1 MKKENNIIHPIKPII
16 NKDSKILIL
25 GSFPSVKSRELNFF
39 YMHQQNRFW
48 KILSYL
54 FNDDF
59 YNADID
65 TKIKLCYKHKIALF
79 DVIKSCTIIGSSD
92 STIENVIPNDIN
104 SLIKNTSIKHIYCNG
119 NKSYSL
125 FLKYNKDISI
135 PVNQMPSTS
144 PANAKMNLDDLISKW
159 QEIKKI

>member
-1 MKKENNIIHPIKPII
+1 MKKENNIIHPIEPII

-39 YMHQQNRFW
+39 YMHPQNRFW
-48 KILSYL
+48 KILNYL
-54 FNDDF
+54 FKDDF
-59 YNADID
+59 YSADID
-65 TKIKLCYKHKIALF
+65 TKIKLCHKHKIALF

-104 SLIKNTSIKHIYCNG
+104 FLIKNTNIKHIYCNG

-135 PVNQMPSTS
+135 PVSQMPSTS
-144 PANAKMNLDDLISKW
+144 PANAKMSLDDLISKW